1 MRIYLA
7 STTLGMSKMKRAE
20 AMAIAK
26 PKYFLET
33 FYQGENTCDKV
44 LRDAG
49 DVDRFILD
57 SGAFSFLTGTEA
69 FNKNKLET
77 YVYKYTDYVKSRGI
91 KNFVEMDIDSI
102 TGLSYVE
109 DLRREIEKEVG
120 AQCIPVWHKS
130 RGVKKFEEICERYK
144 YVAIGGFAIRELRR
158 KEYPAVLKL
167 VQYAR
172 KRNVKV
178 HGLGF
183 TQTNGL
189 ESWPFFSVDS
199 STYTKAGGRGRQ
211 LYTFTGDGMK
221 YKRIDGQ
228 GKKVLAGDMIAHNLI
243 EWSKYQK
250 YMDSKKW

>member
-130 RGVKKFEEICERYK
+130 RGVKKFE
-144 YVAIGGFAIRELRR
+144 
-158 KEYPAVLKL
+158 
-167 VQYAR
+167 
-172 KRNVKV
+172 
-178 HGLGF
+178 
-183 TQTNGL
+183 
-189 ESWPFFSVDS
+189 
-199 STYTKAGGRGRQ
+199 
-211 LYTFTGDGMK
+211 
-221 YKRIDGQ
+221 
-228 GKKVLAGDMIAHNLI
+228 
-243 EWSKYQK
+243 
-250 YMDSKKW
+250 